1 VIGSRRIPQRPVV
14 ALFAM
19 AIIGL
24 IVAAGLLTV
33 SRMTDEMAR
42 TAEARLDTHASRRAG
57 EIEDVLQKSSSELR
71 LARQNAI
78 FEKALG
84 DEQGRLDPDDQA
96 DVDYA
101 LTYFGTRFHVDEIS
115 LVRANGL
122 EVARWV
128 VGVGVGPVES
138 LSLDER
144 PTNPAIDASLELTND
159 SFYHTDPYVS
169 SDTGRWVIGMA
180 TPIALEDRTRIG
192 VLHMELPIQ
201 QFVSELSARPFGK
214 TAYMIILDRAG
225 RMLSGPQLAEFQVA
239 QGFVL
244 DTMQGFPMAAQ
255 SGSDP
260 WRAAVTTMLHDNHGA
275 VAFTDDGV
283 PYRASYIAIPDMGW
297 TIATITPTREL
308 YADGDAARTNLVVTV
323 GPLIL
328 LMLLLAGVGLRRLA
342 ATNRELGLVAARER
356 LLAANAGEA
365 VRMKS
370 EFLATMSHE
379 IRTPMNGVI
388 GMTGLLLDTEM
399 TLEQRDYAETVRA
412 SGESLLQII
421 NDILDFSKNE
431 SGKMELETIDFQPR
445 MVIEGVLDLLAE
457 RAHAK
462 GLELIS
468 VIDAGLPV
476 ILRGDPGRLRQ
487 VLLNLGGNAIK
498 FTESGEV
505 VVSVARDTSG
515 LVPDADGLMLRFA
528 VNDTGIG
535 IAEEARNRLFQPF
548 TQADM
553 STTRR
558 FGGTGLGLSIS
569 KQLAEL
575 MGGQIGVDSGEG
587 GGSTFW
593 FTARFEQSTA
603 VVAEERPLPEL
614 TGRRIL
620 IVDDNAT
627 NRRIL
632 EHQVSS
638 WGMIPTSVASGQEAL
653 LALATAAEAG
663 AAFELG
669 VLDFQMPSMDGLQL
683 AAAIKADPALKA
695 TPLVI
700 LTSLGERGH
709 AAAAKAAGVA
719 GYLAK
724 PVREGHLK
732 ICLANVLTQGSMA
745 DVVAPG
751 LERPKR
757 RLVTRHTLNEG
768 LPGDRN
774 RILLA
779 EDNEVN
785 QRVAVRMLE
794 KLGFR
799 VDVAANGREA
809 LEALA
814 AMRYDLVLMD
824 CQMPEM
830 DGFEATR
837 SLRIKEGGGRMTPIV
852 AMTANAM
859 EGDRERCL
867 EAGMDGYLPKPVRA
881 ADLAAAVGQWL
892 TVPSDREA
900 EAAPIEVAAAAEV
913 EASNDAPIED
923 TIAIP
928 ELALVDPAQ
937 IGELRALGG
946 ADGARFV
953 ADLIGLFLV
962 EAGHEVRVIHEA
974 VESDDP
980 GGAMRAG
987 HRIKGSALNLGCV
1000 SLADAAE
1007 AIERLGRSDDL
1018 EGAGPLLDRLDVE
1031 FERTAAAL
1039 RVELEAA

>member
-1 VIGSRRIPQRPVV
+1 MIGSRSLPQRPVV
-14 ALFAM
+14 VLFAI

-24 IVAAGLLTV
+24 IVAAGVLTV
-33 SRMTDEMAR
+33 SRMTNEMAVV
-42 TAEARLDTHASRRAG
+42 AEARLDTHVSRRAD
-57 EIEDVLQKSSSELR
+57 ELEDLVRQASSELR
-71 LARQNAI
+71 LARQNGI
-78 FEKALG
+78 FEKALS
-84 DEQGRLDPDDQA
+84 QGNGQLEPADQGEVNA
-96 DVDYA
+96 AIAYV
-101 LTYFGTRFHVDEIS
+101 GTRFHVDEIC
-115 LVRANGL
+115 VIRANGL
-122 EVARWV
+122 ETARWV
-128 VGVGVGPVES
+128 GGVGVAPVAE

-144 PTNPAIDASLELTND
+144 PNNTAVDASLTLPDD
-159 SFYHTDPYVS
+159 SFYHSEPYVS
-169 SDTGRWVIGMA
+169 PDTGHWVIGMA
-180 TPIALEDRTRIG
+180 TPIVLADGTHAG
-192 VLHMELPIQ
+192 VLHLELPIQ
-201 QFVSELSARPFGK
+201 QFVSELAARPFGT
-214 TAYMIILDRAG
+214 TAYIIILDRAG
-225 RMLSGPQLAEFQVA
+225 RMLSGPQLAAFEAA
-239 QGFVL
+239 QGFVVNSK
-244 DTMQGFPMAAQ
+244 QGFPIAAQ
-255 SGSDP
+255 SGSES
-260 WRAAVTTMLHDNHGA
+260 WRAAVTTMLQTHHGT
-275 VAFTDDGV
+275 VLFTDDGV
-283 PYRASYIAIPDMGW
+283 PSRASYVAVPDMGW
-297 TIATITPTREL
+297 IIATISPTSAL
-308 YADGDAARTNLVVTV
+308 YADGDRARTNLLVTV
-323 GPLIL
+323 GPLVL
-328 LMLLLAGVGLRRLA
+328 VMLLLSAVGLRRLA

-356 LLAANAGEA
+356 VLAANAGEA
-365 VRMKS
+365 VRVKS

-476 ILRGDPGRLRQ
+476 VLGGDPGRLRQ

-515 LVPDADGLMLRFA
+515 PVPDGDGVMLRFA

-535 IAEEARNRLFQPF
+535 IPEEARNRLFQPF

-575 MGGQIGVDSGEG
+575 MGGQIGVDSTEG

-593 FTARFEQSTA
+593 FTARFERSTA
-603 VVAEERPLPEL
+603 ALAEERPLPEL

-632 EHQVSS
+632 EHQVSG
-638 WGMIPTSVASGQEAL
+638 WGMIPTSVAGGHEAL
-653 LALATAAEAG
+653 LVLAAAAEGG
-663 AAFELG
+663 APFELA

-683 AAAIKADPALKA
+683 AAAISADPVLEA

-709 AAAAKAAGVA
+709 AAAAQAAGVA

-732 ICLANVLTQGSMA
+732 ICLANVLTHGSMA

-751 LERPKR
+751 LEGPKR

-768 LPGDRN
+768 LLGERN

-799 VDVAANGREA
+799 VDVAANGRQA
-809 LEALA
+809 LEALD

-837 SLRIKEGGGRMTPIV
+837 ALRIKEGGSRRTPIV

-867 EAGMDGYLPKPVRA
+867 EAGLDGYLSKPVRA
-881 ADLAAAVGQWL
+881 ADLTAAVGQWL

-900 EAAPIEVAAAAEV
+900 EVAPIEVAAAAEV

-946 ADGARFV
+946 AEGARFV
-953 ADLIGLFLV
+953 AELIGLFLV
-962 EAGHEVRVIHEA
+962 EAGHEVGVVRDA

-980 GGAMRAG
+980 GAAMRAG

-1007 AIERLGRSDDL
+1007 AIEMLGRSDDL
-1018 EGAGPLLDRLDVE
+1018 EGAGPLLARLDVE

-1039 RVELEAA
+1039 RIELEAA